1 MKLVCFEEYIF
12 TNHETHFSRLGA
24 KHDFEVGSDCGLE
37 EQPGRKRLPQKLS
50 SRIPENADE
59 VEIQQDT
66 IMSGILYFE
75 LYPFRWSACS
85 RENIRFF
92 LS

>member
-1 MKLVCFEEYIF
+1 MTRGAIF
-12 TNHETHFSRLGA
+12 PDRLGA

-37 EQPGRKRLPQKLS
+37 EQPGRKRDMQKLS
-50 SRIPENADE
+50 RRTPDTYDAT
-59 VEIQQDT
+59 IQRDT

-85 RENIRFF
+85 RQNIQFF